1 MNSYI
6 CFATYILL
14 RRNNNK
20 TDFLKPSSTLFPF
33 PIPHPHYIFYIILPL
48 YIVSF
53 FLSFESIKKKK
64 IKCDFKPKIIL
75 IFILSFFYIFFS
87 FFLSFCSVIVLKY
100 LRIGTLYN
108 LYKYKSIFLRW
119 IIIIIIKRLWA
130 VLKLCLTVLSCFYKT
145 AYLYKCYTFSVLST
159 LKMCLFWWFYLRE
172 CCWVS
177 ISRWNF

>member
-1 MNSYI
+1 MCNFEQAINICDISVLNWTSGKFMNSYI

-64 IKCDFKPKIIL
+64 KL
-75 IFILSFFYIFFS
+75 NVILSQKSFSFSFFHFFIYFFPS
-87 FFLSFCSVIVLKY
+87 FFLSVQ
-100 LRIGTLYN
+100 
-108 LYKYKSIFLRW
+108 W
-119 IIIIIIKRLWA
+119 
-130 VLKLCLTVLSCFYKT
+130 
-145 AYLYKCYTFSVLST
+145 
-159 LKMCLFWWFYLRE
+159 LFWNTWGLERCIIFTNTNPY
-172 CCWVS
+172 
-177 ISRWNF
+177 F